1 MQLAGWQSKYEA
13 LGVAVAAMTYDDVP
27 VLTDFAAERDIG
39 YPLLSDKGA
48 KNVTALG
55 IRNEQ
60 YDADHPAY
68 GVAHPGVFFV
78 DMEGVVR
85 LKRAVPSYRERPSFE
100 ELHAAL
106 AALLGETAP
115 AGSEDGVAEE
125 RPASE

>member
-1 MQLAGWQSKYEA
+1 MQLTSWQSKYDA

-27 VLTDFAAERDIG
+27 VLADFAAERDIG

-60 YDADHPAY
+60 YEADHLAY

-78 DMEGVVR
+78 DPQGVVR
-85 LKRAVPSYRERPSFE
+85 LKRAVPGYRERPSFE

-106 AALLGETAP
+106 AGLLGEAAP
-115 AGSEDGVAEE
+115 AAEARGE
-125 RPASE
+125 AAEKPASE